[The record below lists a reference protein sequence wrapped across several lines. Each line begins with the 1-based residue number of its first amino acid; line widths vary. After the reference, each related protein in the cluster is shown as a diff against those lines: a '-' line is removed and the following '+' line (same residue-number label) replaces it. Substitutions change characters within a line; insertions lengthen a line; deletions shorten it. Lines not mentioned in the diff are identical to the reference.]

1 MHARGAAR
9 ERGGAGMRRRHES
22 GMKGERQRDRRGV
35 MKLTP
40 WGNRAGGEG
49 GGGLSLPLAPR
60 W

>member
-1 MHARGAAR
+1 
-9 ERGGAGMRRRHES
+9 MRRRHES